1 MAEVNA
7 MAADIETVLTDIA
20 AEMASRPD
28 RGEVATYIPQLAKV
42 DVARFGIAVAM
53 NDGRV
58 IARGDADMAFSI
70 QSVSKVFTL
79 TLALGKV
86 GDTLWRRVGREPSGN
101 PFNSIV
107 QLEHEHGIPRN
118 PFINA
123 GAVVVT
129 DVVLAGHEPREAI
142 GEILRFV
149 QFLADDETVFIDRQ
163 VAASE
168 QATGFRNVALANY
181 MRSFGNITHAPE
193 MALGVYYH
201 HCAIA
206 MSCRQLALAGRFLA
220 HDGRHPDTGHSVV
233 SPERARR
240 ICALMLT
247 CGHYDGSGDF
257 AFRVGIPGKSG
268 VGGGI
273 LCIVPGVASIAVWS
287 PGLNEN
293 GNSKLGSIA
302 LEKLAKAMNW
312 SIFASRPVPAM

>member
-1 MAEVNA
+1 MARVNQ
-7 MAADIETVLTDIA
+7 MGADIETVLTDIA
-20 AEMASRPD
+20 AEMAERTD

-42 DVARFGIAVAM
+42 DVAQFGIAVAM

-58 IARGDADMAFSI
+58 IARGNAEVPFSI

-79 TLALGKV
+79 TLALGKI
-86 GDTLWRRVGREPSGN
+86 GDTLWKRVGREPSGN
-101 PFNSIV
+101 PFNSII

-142 GEILRFV
+142 GEILRFI
-149 QFLADDETVFIDRQ
+149 QFLADDETISIDRE

-168 QATGFRNVALANY
+168 RATGFRNVALANY

-220 HDGRHPDTGHSVV
+220 HDGRHPATGHSVI
-233 SPERARR
+233 STERARR
-240 ICALMLT
+240 ISALMLT

-257 AFRVGIPGKSG
+257 AFRVGVPGKSG

-273 LCIVPGVASIAVWS
+273 LCIVPGIASIAVWS
-287 PGLNEN
+287 PGLNAN

-312 SIFASRPVPAM
+312 SIFASRSPTAR